1 MNIFIKMPAAFKKAL
16 TRKNKTAQLKWNGS
30 KTDLMEVIYTLY
42 LSEQL
47 KTSSGHNATLSEISM
62 TVFNLFGLDAPQNPS
77 RVVSGLKQRVE
88 PVELS
93 IFCRAL
99 ADLYP
104 GFIRCLKK

>member
-1 MNIFIKMPAAFKKAL
+1 MKNFIKIPNAFLKAL
-16 TRKNKTAQLKWNGS
+16 AKKNKTDQLRWNGS
-30 KTDLMEVIYTLY
+30 KTDLMELVYALY

-62 TVFNLFGLDAPQNPS
+62 TVFDLFGLDAPQNPS
-77 RVVSGLKQRVE
+77 RVVSGLKQRVD

-93 IFCRAL
+93 IFCKAL